1 MEKRNITISLP
12 RSLLK
17 KAKMLTVKREESL
30 SQLMR
35 EALEEKVNEDA
46 DYKKARR
53 KHLNLLRV
61 GINLGTKG
69 NLELSREEV
78 HERR

>member
-46 DYKKARR
+46 DYKEARR
-53 KHLNLLRV
+53 KHLNLLKI

-69 NLELSREEV
+69 EIDFSREDV

>member
-1 MEKRNITISLP
+1 
-12 RSLLK
+12 
-17 KAKMLTVKREESL
+17 
-30 SQLMR
+30 MR

>member
-12 RSLLK
+12 MSLLK

-53 KHLNLLRV
+53 KHSNLLKI

-69 NLELSREEV
+69 ELDFSREEV

>member
-30 SQLMR
+30 SQLIR
-35 EALEEKVNEDA
+35 ESLEEKVNKET

-53 KHLNLLRV
+53 KHLNLLKTAF
-61 GINLGTKG
+61 NLGTKG
-69 NLELSREEV
+69 EFGFSREEV